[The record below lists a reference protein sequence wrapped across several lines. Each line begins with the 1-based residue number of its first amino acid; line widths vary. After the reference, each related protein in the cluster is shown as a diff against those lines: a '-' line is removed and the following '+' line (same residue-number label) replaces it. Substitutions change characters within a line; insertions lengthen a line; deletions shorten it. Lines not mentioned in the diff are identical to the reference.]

1 MCFYRYATLAS
12 NNTSTSALNPA
23 LTSASTAVDLGPF
36 GIKPQALEA
45 AEEVSTGAR
54 WGTLMHEAMQWLP
67 LETYTQ
73 ESLSAKLDQLTLSGY
88 FTQDERHVLN
98 DKALYRFFNSDLGKR
113 LLKAKESPSSA
124 GSAGGDSGNQSQVA
138 REWPFSMLIEGHE
151 VYPEVEPGEKLFLQG
166 IVDTA
171 FLEDDQWV
179 LVDYKTDRVKSGEEL
194 VRRYAVQ
201 LRIYSEA
208 LERLTGKNVKERYIY
223 SFRLN
228 DAVPVPVE

>member
-1 MCFYRYATLAS
+1 M
-12 NNTSTSALNPA
+12 
-23 LTSASTAVDLGPF
+23 DLGPF

-113 LLKAKESPSSA
+113 LLKANESPSSA

-138 REWPFSMLIEGHE
+138 REWPFSMLIEGHD

-208 LERLTGKNVKERYIY
+208 LERLTGKKVKERYIY